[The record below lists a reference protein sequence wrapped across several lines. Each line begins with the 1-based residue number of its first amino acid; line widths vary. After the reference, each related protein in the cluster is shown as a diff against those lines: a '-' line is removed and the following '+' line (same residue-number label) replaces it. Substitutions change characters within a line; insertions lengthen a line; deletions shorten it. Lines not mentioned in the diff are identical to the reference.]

1 MFELVTADLKKK
13 KSNFV
18 VVIITAGDH
27 KPGSFAKSHLIFCLS
42 VCLALSPSGNGISS
56 VLSLQAWPSA
66 TGLRPH
72 SSICCSR
79 LSRAFQHRDAAS
91 EDEKLHEMKVILF
104 HEDCGPCPRAVSAPG
119 FMNTGLFFPP

>member
-66 TGLRPH
+66 TGLRPQQQYLLLPPFPGL
-72 SSICCSR
+72 SAQRCS
-79 LSRAFQHRDAAS
+79 F
-91 EDEKLHEMKVILF
+91 
-104 HEDCGPCPRAVSAPG
+104 GG
-119 FMNTGLFFPP
+119 